1 MEISIEEFEKE
12 ILEVLEDLPQ
22 KFKDKFKNID
32 FLIEEDSVSPLIK
45 GKSGGSRYTLGL
57 YHGLPMPAKTH
68 RGQSSPDRIIIYKS
82 SIEAVSRDRK
92 SLKRN
97 IKRVV
102 LHEIGHYF
110 GISEERLREL
120 GY

>member
-12 ILEVLEDLPQ
+12 ILEVLENLPQ
-22 KFKDKFKNID
+22 KFKDKFENID
-32 FLIEEDSVSPLIK
+32 FLIEEESISPLIK
-45 GKSGGSRYTLGL
+45 GKSGSSRYTLGL
-57 YHGLPMPAKTH
+57 NHGFPMPSKTH
-68 RGQSSPDRIIIYKS
+68 RGQPFPDRIIIYKR
-82 SIEAVSRDRK
+82 SIEAVSRNSK